1 MPAKI
6 VFAGEKTYKTEE
18 ASGLTLD
25 HASKLTRPTP
35 PETTAE
41 NVHRT
46 FTVGL
51 NHLVNLSS
59 PL

>member
-1 MPAKI
+1 MPVKI
-6 VFAGEKTYKTEE
+6 VFAGENTYKIEDSILVL
-18 ASGLTLD
+18 AQL
-25 HASKLTRPTP
+25 SKLTIPTP